1 MSLLSEINIIK
12 NIKIL
17 TYEEY
22 NEKTYFGKIKT
33 ESLFD

>member
-22 NEKTYFGKIKT
+22 NEKHILVK
-33 ESLFD
+33 